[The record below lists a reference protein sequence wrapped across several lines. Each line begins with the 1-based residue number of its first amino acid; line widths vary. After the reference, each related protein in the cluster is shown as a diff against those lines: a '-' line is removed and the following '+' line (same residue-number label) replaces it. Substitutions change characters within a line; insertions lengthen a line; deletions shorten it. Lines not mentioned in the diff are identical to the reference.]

1 MCYVCLYTQVT
12 FRGVHNAV
20 KNFFLNPQLVNQKVW
35 LPKRFVA
42 KSSGL
47 SNQRLQILQSR
58 TAPRVSSSLV
68 SLRVHDLQNLN
79 YKWLISRKRS
89 DLLELSGLR
98 LNRQIARHGGWCQ
111 ISSEIMGVLRDIL
124 IYQPTVPQPCR
135 HLMIPVVG
143 MKPVVLAQWSAD
155 LPFPLQVSGST
166 PHGIARCTRK
176 VMSQVL
182 SLHELNSPR
191 QWGCVRYP
199 PRSWGC

>member
-35 LPKRFVA
+35 LA
-42 KSSGL
+42 ESSGL

-58 TAPRVSSSLV
+58 TAPKVSSSLV

-98 LNRQIARHGGWCQ
+98 LNRQIARHGGWTLEMAQ
-111 ISSEIMGVLRDIL
+111 
-124 IYQPTVPQPCR
+124 
-135 HLMIPVVG
+135 
-143 MKPVVLAQWSAD
+143 LA
-155 LPFPLQVSGST
+155 V
-166 PHGIARCTRK
+166 C
-176 VMSQVL
+176 
-182 SLHELNSPR
+182 
-191 QWGCVRYP
+191 
-199 PRSWGC
+199 